1 MRLWS
6 VHPEYLDVK
15 GLVALWR
22 EALLAKK
29 VLEGKTKGYKEH
41 SQLERFK
48 SSENPLN
55 CINCYLSEVYNE
67 ALKRGYSFDRTKID
81 LNCKPCRISVT
92 EGQLEYEREHLLK
105 KLSVRNIERYNNL
118 ISFHKFRPNP
128 IFKVV
133 KGGIEKWEKI
143 QLLD

>member
-6 VHPEYLDVK
+6 IHPEYLDTK

-29 VLEGKTKGYKEH
+29 VLEGKTEGYKKH

-48 SSENPLN
+48 SSENALN
-55 CINCYLSEVYNE
+55 CINFYLSEVCNE
-67 ALKRGYSFDRTKID
+67 ALKRRYSFDRTKID
-81 LNCKPCRISVT
+81 LHCKPCRISVT

-105 KLSVRNIERYNNL
+105 KLATRDMERYNNL
-118 ISFHKFRPNP
+118 ISLHKFRPHP
-128 IFKVV
+128 LFKVV
-133 KGGIEKWEKI
+133 KGPVEKWERV
-143 QLLD
+143 

>member
-6 VHPEYLDVK
+6 VHPEYLDAK

-29 VLEGKTKGYKEH
+29 VLEGKTEGYKNH
-41 SQLERFK
+41 PQLERFK
-48 SSENPLN
+48 SSQNALN

-81 LNCKPCRISVT
+81 LNCKPCRIFVT

-105 KLSVRNIERYNNL
+105 KLATRDMERYNNMIL
-118 ISFHKFRPNP
+118 LPKFQPHP
-128 IFKVV
+128 LFKVI
-133 KGGIEKWEKI
+133 KGQVELWEKV
-143 QLLD
+143 